1 MKTVDSVLEAI
12 QLMSDSELKKNKLP
26 NYMFVT
32 IARIHN
38 FHGCGLGELQQSHNW
53 V

>member
-1 MKTVDSVLEAI
+1 MKTVDSVLEGK
-12 QLMSDSELKKNKLP
+12 QLMSDSDLKKNKLP
-26 NYMFVT
+26 DYMCVT

-38 FHGCGLGELQQSHNW
+38 FNGCGLGELQHSHNW